1 MTRTALMLCTAAFI
15 SWLVTPA
22 AAAPFTLLDE
32 NSEVVIDPDPGL
44 GDDGGVTDWLVD
56 GTDHLFRQ
64 WFWYRVG
71 PGGPEAPIDTLGAP
85 TVLTLSTDGEL
96 DDDAAFISYAGPG
109 FAIEVLY
116 VLTGG
121 TFGSNTSDLAEIIR
135 IRNTG
140 VAPLDFHFFQYSDFD
155 LNETIGDDVV
165 EILNP
170 NTVSVSDPELIISE
184 TVVIP
189 TPSHHQ
195 IDTFPSLV
203 DLLDDG
209 LPTTLDDS
217 IGPLGPTDAEWGFQ
231 WDFVLPVNGSFI
243 ISKDKHIQRVPE
255 PSTFVLLGIGAVGFA
270 WLSRSRRN
278 RG

>member
-165 EILNP
+165 
-170 NTVSVSDPELIISE
+170 
-184 TVVIP
+184 
-189 TPSHHQ
+189 
-195 IDTFPSLV
+195 
-203 DLLDDG
+203 
-209 LPTTLDDS
+209 
-217 IGPLGPTDAEWGFQ
+217 
-231 WDFVLPVNGSFI
+231 
-243 ISKDKHIQRVPE
+243 
-255 PSTFVLLGIGAVGFA
+255 
-270 WLSRSRRN
+270 
-278 RG
+278 